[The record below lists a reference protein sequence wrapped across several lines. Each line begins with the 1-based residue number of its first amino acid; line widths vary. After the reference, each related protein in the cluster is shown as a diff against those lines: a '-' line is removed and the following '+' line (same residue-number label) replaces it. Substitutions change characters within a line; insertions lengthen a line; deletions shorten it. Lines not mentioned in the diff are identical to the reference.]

1 MLFNVLMFWFDQCQ
15 RFCNMATG
23 YHKFN
28 QVVIPIAEMILDVVR
43 NKYKISGNWYL
54 YFNTEIYFFL
64 NLYFNK

>member
-1 MLFNVLMFWFDQCQ
+1 
-15 RFCNMATG
+15 MATG